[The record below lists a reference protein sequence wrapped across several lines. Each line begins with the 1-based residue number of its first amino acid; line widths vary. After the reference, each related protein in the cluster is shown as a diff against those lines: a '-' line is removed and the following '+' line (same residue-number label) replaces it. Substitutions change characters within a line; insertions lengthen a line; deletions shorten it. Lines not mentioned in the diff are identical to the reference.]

1 MGDTFDSLQRQ
12 MDHRSAEVATTAVSI
27 RFFAPGVLEV

>member
-1 MGDTFDSLQRQ
+1 MGGMCVNLQRQ
-12 MDHRSAEVATTAVSI
+12 MDHRSAEVAPTAVST